1 METLSSGA
9 FHFRADRICS
19 GQQRRCKHGGLQGL
33 VHRAFQ
39 YSELYHRGGEATSFS
54 HPFPYSEFEKILYQ
68 NDDIPRRLLNT
79 VAREDRIQKRRVLPD
94 EDVREGR
101 KAKR

>member
-9 FHFRADRICS
+9 FHFRADGIRS
-19 GQQRRCKHGGLQGL
+19 GQQRRRKHGGYKDWCIEHFNIPSFTIEVG
-33 VHRAFQ
+33 
-39 YSELYHRGGEATSFS
+39 SDKFS

-101 KAKR
+101 ESER